1 MCIHEYVYVYIYQY
15 THICNV
21 YMCIDMGLCP
31 FTATASHGGLP
42 KASIYYSYI
51 FICICIHIYKY
62 IYMNMYIYIYDI

>member
-1 MCIHEYVYVYIYQY
+1 
-15 THICNV
+15 
-21 YMCIDMGLCP
+21 MCIDMGLCP

-62 IYMNMYIYIYDI
+62 IYMNMYIYMIYEYLICVQV